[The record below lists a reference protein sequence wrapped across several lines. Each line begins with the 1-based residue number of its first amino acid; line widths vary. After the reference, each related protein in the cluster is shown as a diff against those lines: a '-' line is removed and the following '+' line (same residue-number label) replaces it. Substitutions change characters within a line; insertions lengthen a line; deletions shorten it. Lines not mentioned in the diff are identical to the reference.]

1 MKLLTILVLCAV
13 AVGCGY
19 GSHSMTPA
27 APGTTPTISQLSPSS
42 VAANSGAFN
51 LTVSGTRFASGA
63 FVTFGPNNK
72 MTTMVM
78 SSTQAVASIPNSA
91 IMNSGTV
98 QVTITNPGTPGGI
111 YGGGTSPAPSAEVP
125 FMVN

>member
-19 GSHSMTPA
+19 GSHSTMPPA
-27 APGTTPTISQLSPSS
+27 AGTTPTITQLSPMM

-51 LTVSGTRFASGA
+51 LTVTGTKFASGA
-63 FVTFGPNNK
+63 FVNFGPNNK
-72 MTTMVM
+72 MTTTVM

-91 IMNSGTV
+91 IMNSGMV

-111 YGGGTSPAPSAEVP
+111 YGGGTSPAPSTAVP
-125 FMVN
+125 FTVQ